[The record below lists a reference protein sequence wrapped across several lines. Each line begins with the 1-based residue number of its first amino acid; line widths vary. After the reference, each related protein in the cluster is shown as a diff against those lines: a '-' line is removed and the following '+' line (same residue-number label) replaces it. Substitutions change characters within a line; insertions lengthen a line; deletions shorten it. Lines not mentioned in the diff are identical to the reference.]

1 MISDSLN
8 NSTHQG
14 RDYEKKKKQ
23 ERKKSILYL
32 IENFLRFE
40 GYIKTASTLVEE
52 ACLNTSHHVVCD
64 NIDLDTILIEYENYY
79 FLRYQKRPQISKS
92 LDITKS
98 EIHTTKNKTK
108 TFKKS
113 NINQHSQDIQSIDP
127 TFFTVIP
134 MNNCSESLEE
144 EYCLPSIDLSYW
156 KDEWR
161 VYAEIISKEILVT
174 NPNVKWS
181 DIKGLSTPKKLLD
194 EAIVLPTKYPDLF
207 TGLCTPW
214 AAMLFYGPPGTG
226 KTLLA
231 KAVAT
236 ECKTTFF
243 NITPSTLVAK
253 WRGDS
258 EKLIKVMFEMAEQM
272 SPSTIF
278 IDELDTIA
286 SKRIDHE
293 ASRRLTS
300 EILIH
305 MDGLLRSEKR
315 IFLLATSNHPWELD
329 PAIFRRLEK
338 RIFVDLPDVQARKD
352 MFVYYLSEMLQK
364 HKYIK
369 CDIDSDSLAQ
379 ETNGYSGSDI
389 RLVCKET
396 AMQAMRS
403 IFQVLEKKPGNNINF
418 TITTKEVINAISKT
432 KPSTSE
438 ADNNKYKI
446 WQSQYASC

>member
-1 MISDSLN
+1 MS
-8 NSTHQG
+8 
-14 RDYEKKKKQ
+14 
-23 ERKKSILYL
+23 
-32 IENFLRFE
+32 
-40 GYIKTASTLVEE
+40 YIKTASTLIEE
-52 ACLNTSHHVVCD
+52 ACLNTNNHAVCD

-79 FLRYQKRPQISKS
+79 FLRYQKKPQISKS
-92 LDITKS
+92 LDIAKS
-98 EIHTTKNKTK
+98 DTLNATKNKTK
-108 TFKKS
+108 ISKKS
-113 NINQHSQDIQSIDP
+113 NTNQHSQDIQTID
-127 TFFTVIP
+127 TNFITVTPI
-134 MNNCSESLEE
+134 NICNESLE
-144 EYCLPSIDLSYW
+144 EYCLPSIDLGYW

-214 AAMLFYGPPGTG
+214 AAMLLYGPPGTG

-338 RIFVDLPDVQARKD
+338 RIFVDLPDVKARKD

-379 ETNGYSGSDI
+379 ETNGYSGADI

-403 IFQVLEKKPGNNINF
+403 IFQVLEKKADNKINF
-418 TITTKEVINAISKT
+418 TITTKDVNNAISKT